1 MLTRDLDRIREA
13 YKRRHPEATRRAYN
27 PSHPHQAEEK
37 HTTTQDKHIKSIR
50 YSGFDG
56 TITTFTAASG
66 VACAS
71 LSSGIVLMIRKICR
85 SARRWPINVDQ
96 LLPLIQK

>member
-56 TITTFTAASG
+56 TIQP
-66 VACAS
+66 S
-71 LSSGIVLMIRKICR
+71 LLHQVLH
-85 SARRWPINVDQ
+85 V
-96 LLPLIQK
+96 LLCLLE